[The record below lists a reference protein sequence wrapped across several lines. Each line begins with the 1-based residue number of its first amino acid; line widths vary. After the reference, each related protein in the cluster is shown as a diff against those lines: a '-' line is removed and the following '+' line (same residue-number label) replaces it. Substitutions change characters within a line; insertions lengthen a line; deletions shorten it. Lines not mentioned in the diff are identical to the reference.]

1 LSKNRSPLSQRPK
14 SNLKKKVTF
23 LFCEKVPQGR
33 LIKLTNKNY
42 MTRKTQK
49 SGQPEEYTYLPLDDT
64 QNYFYS
70 HDIGLVAYLLCQN
83 FELVGLDKAVR
94 NKVLCI
100 LKRGDGIDTEVKKYW
115 DFKSSVDAQSYFNQI
130 KRLKNQIFS
139 SE

>member
-1 LSKNRSPLSQRPK
+1 MRKQIQNKELPPIPLNDTERFF
-14 SNLKKKVTF
+14 F
-23 LFCEKVPQGR
+23 L
-33 LIKLTNKNY
+33 
-42 MTRKTQK
+42 
-49 SGQPEEYTYLPLDDT
+49 
-64 QNYFYS
+64 S
-70 HDIGLVAYLLCQN
+70 HDIGLIGYLLCQN

-94 NKVLCI
+94 NKVLFI

>member
-1 LSKNRSPLSQRPK
+1 
-14 SNLKKKVTF
+14 
-23 LFCEKVPQGR
+23 
-33 LIKLTNKNY
+33 

-49 SGQPEEYTYLPLDDT
+49 SVQPEEYTYLPLGDT

-83 FELVGLDKAVR
+83 FELVGLDKAVK
-94 NKVLCI
+94 NKVLFI